1 MYNLFAILIVLT
13 CLLLIL
19 VIMVQNP
26 KGGGLS
32 STFGGGNQ
40 VMGVK
45 KTTDF
50 LEKSTWVLSIA
61 LVVLCLLSTTVLPK
75 GSVQSSDSIKERYEP
90 TDDSPQFENLDDI
103 DDTAPDPTTPDA
115 AIPGSER

>member
-61 LVVLCLLSTTVLPK
+61 LVVLCLLSTTSIPK
-75 GSVQSSDSIKERYEP
+75 AGVQGGVDATDRYQVEDAAP
-90 TDDSPQFENLDDI
+90 DFNLDD
-103 DDTAPDPTTPDA
+103 DLNND
-115 AIPGSER
+115 SETE

>member
-61 LVVLCLLSTTVLPK
+61 LVVLCLLSTTVIPQK
-75 GSVQSSDSIKERYEP
+75 SVIDNENVKERYQP
-90 TDDSPQFENLDDI
+90 I
-103 DDTAPDPTTPDA
+103 DETPDFNLGNEQETLPPNPED
-115 AIPGSER
+115 I

>member
-26 KGGGLS
+26 KGGGVS

-50 LEKSTWVLSIA
+50 LEKSTWILSAA

-75 GSVQSSDSIKERYEP
+75 GSIQSSDSIKERYEQSGETP
-90 TDDSPQFENLDDI
+90 DFNFEGIEDSEPS
-103 DDTAPDPTTPDA
+103 TPDA
-115 AIPGSER
+115 SDSGSGK

>member
-1 MYNLFAILIVLT
+1 MNNLFAILIVLT

-61 LVVLCLLSTTVLPK
+61 LVVLCLLSTTAIPK
-75 GSVQSSDSIKERYEP
+75 GGSIQGVDAADRYQTTDEAPVFDLEGGSDDNVP
-90 TDDSPQFENLDDI
+90 TDTE
-103 DDTAPDPTTPDA
+103 TP
-115 AIPGSER
+115 